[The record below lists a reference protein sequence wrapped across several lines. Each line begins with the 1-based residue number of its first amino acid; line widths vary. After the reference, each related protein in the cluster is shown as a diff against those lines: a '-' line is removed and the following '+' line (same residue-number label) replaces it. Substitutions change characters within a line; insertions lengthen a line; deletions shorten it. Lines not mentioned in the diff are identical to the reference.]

1 MNPDPAETPRRL
13 GEPRPLEAPR
23 SPRARKRLEW
33 GARLIAITMAAC
45 ASAASATPLR
55 AQVAS
60 ARPDGS
66 SPHGNAAIIDTL
78 VILREDVFRDE
89 EAKRNLLLKLLNDI
103 HSTTRSYVVRR
114 ELLFE
119 PGMPYDSV
127 RIEESERNLRRLG
140 IFRSVRVDT
149 GRVNG
154 KLAAIV
160 RTRDAWSIKPRIQA
174 NIASDGTLTGSIGV
188 TEENVAGTGNLLRVW
203 YVRQPDRDGVVF
215 AGSLPRFGGSRFG
228 VGATYEDLSD
238 RNAGTWGIGNSYRSF
253 SDRWSLVY
261 GGEAFSGRVFQYRT
275 LAPGTRDTTAWRR
288 RATINRAFL
297 SFAPIASPREYLRL
311 GITAEVRAEEQ
322 FLAPPPEL
330 EPIADSL
337 FVVPDSVYGLIGA
350 FAEYRRGHFA
360 RVSRF
365 NGFNEEDVDLSRFAF
380 MGLKL
385 APGSWGYG
393 DTGVG
398 ARVVLGAG
406 ARSGP
411 LLAKARL
418 HANGLFN
425 SAGLDSG
432 RVVGIATAAVQP
444 SPRHVTF
451 LRVIGGVLE
460 NPSPGTEFDVGFE
473 VDLRL
478 WGPHAY
484 VGTRTL
490 RGTLEHRIYAW
501 DELLSVVG
509 LGFGAFVE
517 YGGAWYED
525 QERRTGGNAGLSIFF
540 GSPASATVKITQ
552 LSGGYRFG
560 GGIGESGESRWVFT
574 FGTGIIF

>member
-1 MNPDPAETPRRL
+1 MRTSPGLRL
-13 GEPRPLEAPR
+13 TSVRPLSAVILLAAAIATGA
-23 SPRARKRLEW
+23 SVVARA
-33 GARLIAITMAAC
+33 
-45 ASAASATPLR
+45 PLR

-60 ARPDGS
+60 PQQDGS
-66 SPHGNAAIIDTL
+66 PHPTKAAIIDTL

-89 EAKRNLLLKLLNDI
+89 DVERSVFLKVLNDM
-103 HSTTRSYVVRR
+103 HSTTRRYVVRR
-114 ELLFE
+114 ELLLE
-119 PGMPYDSV
+119 PGAPFDSV
-127 RIEESERNLRRLG
+127 LADESERNLRRLG
-140 IFRSVRVDT
+140 LFRSVRVDT

-160 RTRDAWSIKPRIQA
+160 RTRDAWSIKPRLQA
-174 NIASDGTLTGSIGV
+174 NLASDGTLTGSIGV

-203 YVRQPDRDGVVF
+203 YVRQTDRDGVVF
-215 AGSLPRFGGSRFG
+215 AGRLPRVGGSRFG
-228 VGATYEDLSD
+228 LGATYEDLSD
-238 RNAGTWGIGNSYRSF
+238 RSAGSWGIGNSYRSF

-261 GGEAFSGRVFQYRT
+261 GGEAFNGRVFQYRT
-275 LAPGTRDTTAWRR
+275 FAPGVRDTMVWQR
-288 RATINRAFL
+288 RATINRVFL
-297 SFAPIASPREYLRL
+297 SYAPVASPREYLRI
-311 GITAEVRAEEQ
+311 GATAEIRGEEQ
-322 FLAPPPEL
+322 FPAVPPAL

-337 FVVPDSVYGLIGA
+337 MVVPDSVYGVVGA
-350 FAEYRRGHFA
+350 FAEYRRGAFA
-360 RVSRF
+360 RVNHF

-380 MGLKL
+380 LSLKL

-393 DTGVG
+393 DTGIG

-406 ARSGP
+406 GGAGR
-411 LLAKARL
+411 LLAKGL
-418 HANGLFN
+418 IDANGLFN

-432 RVVGIATAAVQP
+432 RVVGIATVAVQP
-444 SPRHVTF
+444 TPRQVTLF
-451 LRVIGGVLE
+451 RVIGGILD
-460 NPSPGTEFDVGFE
+460 NPPPGGEFDVGFE

-490 RGTLEHRIYAW
+490 RGVLEHRIYAW
-501 DELLSVVG
+501 DEILSVVG
-509 LGFGAFVE
+509 VGFGAFVD

-525 QERRTGGNAGLSIFF
+525 QESRAGGNAGLSIFF
-540 GSPASATVKITQ
+540 ASPASATVKITQ